1 MGQLT
6 RFAPV
11 PACLCCNGIG
21 YGATQSQVISGAIT
35 ATSSHRD
42 SGESCIHSLI
52 FSTSEYDG
60 SAFAENN
67 AASAVMNGGVRHVA

>member
-11 PACLCCNGIG
+11 PAGLCCNGIG
-21 YGATQSQVISGAIT
+21 YGATQSQVISGAVT

-52 FSTSEYDG
+52 FS
-60 SAFAENN
+60 AFANN
-67 AASAVMNGGVRHVA
+67 STASAVMNGGVRHVA

>member
-11 PACLCCNGIG
+11 PAGLCCKGIG
-21 YGATQSQVISGAIT
+21 YGATQSQVISGAVT

-42 SGESCIHSLI
+42 SGESCIHS
-52 FSTSEYDG
+52 FVSGAY
-60 SAFAENN
+60 AP
-67 AASAVMNGGVRHVA
+67 AVMNGGVRHVA

>member
-11 PACLCCNGIG
+11 PAGLCCKGIG
-21 YGATQSQVISGAIT
+21 YGATQSQVISGAVT

-42 SGESCIHSLI
+42 SGESCIHPLI
-52 FSTSEYDG
+52 FS
-60 SAFAENN
+60 AFADN
-67 AASAVMNGGVRHVA
+67 STVFAVTDGGVRHVA

>member
-11 PACLCCNGIG
+11 PAGLCCKGIG
-21 YGATQSQVISGAIT
+21 YGATQSQVISGAVT

-42 SGESCIHSLI
+42 SGDPCIHSLI
-52 FSTSEYDG
+52 FSTFEYDF
-60 SAFAENN
+60 SAFADNN
-67 AASAVMNGGVRHVA
+67 AASAVINGGVRHVA

>member
-6 RFAPV
+6 CFAPV
-11 PACLCCNGIG
+11 PAGLCCKGIG
-21 YGATQSQVISGAIT
+21 YGATQSQVISGAVT

-52 FSTSEYDG
+52 FSSA
-60 SAFAENN
+60 AFA
-67 AASAVMNGGVRHVA
+67 VTDGGARHVA

>member
-11 PACLCCNGIG
+11 PAGLCCNGIG
-21 YGATQSQVISGAIT
+21 YGATQSQVISGAVT

-42 SGESCIHSLI
+42 SGESCIHS
-52 FSTSEYDG
+52 FFFGAY
-60 SAFAENN
+60 AP
-67 AASAVMNGGVRHVA
+67 AVMNGGVRHVA

>member
-11 PACLCCNGIG
+11 PAGLCCKGIG
-21 YGATQSQVISGAIT
+21 YGATQSQVISGAAT

-42 SGESCIHSLI
+42 SGEPCIHS
-52 FSTSEYDG
+52 FVFG
-60 SAFAENN
+60 ASAP
-67 AASAVMNGGVRHVA
+67 AVMNGGVRHVA

>member
-11 PACLCCNGIG
+11 PAGLCCKGIG

-42 SGESCIHSLI
+42 SGESCIHLFVSGA
-52 FSTSEYDG
+52 Y
-60 SAFAENN
+60 AP
-67 AASAVMNGGVRHVA
+67 AVMNGGVRHVA

>member
-11 PACLCCNGIG
+11 PAGLCCKGIG
-21 YGATQSQVISGAIT
+21 YGATQSQVISGAVT

-52 FSTSEYDG
+52 FS
-60 SAFAENN
+60 AFADNS
-67 AASAVMNGGVRHVA
+67 AAFAVTDGGVRYVA